1 MDYVDNILNDIE
13 AAKKQTENDIANF
26 DGSGKELVAEYRE
39 QDIECKFLNEIKDYI
54 NDDITQRYLGKH
66 RIQDEFETNARFK
79 TMDDFIRT
87 LVRDSES
94 GEIPEGHVL
103 YIKKGYYKKLEP
115 EMRKMFK
122 YSQDTLLKNG
132 SSDEKYR
139 RNEFQG
145 YLNTRETNEK
155 GEDYS
160 VGTVENTKNR
170 IRKIN
175 ILEIIARGKLINY
188 SSNIKTKAD
197 IEEERTGEKPSRNKR
212 EKEAG
217 FISSDDFKRISDDIL
232 NVMRKNPAKVGDTD
246 VAILLSG
253 HWGLRLNTDKK
264 LTTSDL
270 NVKDGTI
277 EVDESKNKSEVSFI
291 AKSFSDEK
299 DEILSLIQ
307 QRAELLYSNN
317 RNEHGEI
324 PLTTCTESNFYDK
337 FQKKLKKYG
346 LSEKY
351 KGVAFHGLRRMW
363 AQNTFNELR
372 DTMKGKTDKEQRMN
386 TIDTVNYLLG
396 HNETERKNVYAYLC
410 YIY

>member
-1 MDYVDNILNDIE
+1 MINIDDILRDIE
-13 AAKKQTENDIANF
+13 NAKIQTERNIENF

-39 QDIECKFLNEIKDYI
+39 QDIEFNFLREIQDYI
-54 NDDITQRYLGKH
+54 NDDITQKYLGKH
-66 RIQDEFETNARFK
+66 RIQDECEAHARFK
-79 TMDDFIRT
+79 TMDDFLRI

-115 EMRKMFK
+115 EMKKMFK
-122 YSQDTLLKNG
+122 YSQDILLKNG
-132 SSDEKYR
+132 SSNDEYR

-145 YLNTRETNEK
+145 YLNTREVNEK
-155 GEDYS
+155 GEEYS

-175 ILEIIARGKLINY
+175 ILEIIARGRLINY

-197 IEEERTGEKPSRNKR
+197 IEEELTGEKPSKNKR

-232 NVMRKNPAKVGDTD
+232 NRMRKNPAKVGDTD

-253 HWGLRLNTDKK
+253 HWGLRLNTDKQ

-307 QRAELLYSNN
+307 QRAELLNSNN
-317 RNEHGEI
+317 RNEYGEI
-324 PLTTCTESNFYDK
+324 PLTTCSESNFYDK

-346 LSEKY
+346 ISEKY

-396 HNETERKNVYAYLC
+396 HSETERKNVYAYLC

>member
-1 MDYVDNILNDIE
+1 MNYVDNILNDIE
-13 AAKKQTENDIANF
+13 LAKKQTEDNIANF
-26 DGSGKELVAEYRE
+26 DGTGKELVAEYRE
-39 QDIECKFLNEIKDYI
+39 QDIESKFLNEIRDYI
-54 NDDITQRYLGKH
+54 SDDITQKYLGKYK
-66 RIQDEFETNARFK
+66 IEDEFETNARFK

-87 LVRDSES
+87 LVRDSKA
-94 GEIPEGHVL
+94 GKIPKGHVL
-103 YIKKGYYKKLEP
+103 YINDGYYKKLEP
-115 EMRKMFK
+115 EMRGMFR

-132 SSDEKYR
+132 SSSEEYR

-170 IRKIN
+170 IHKIN
-175 ILEIIARGKLINY
+175 VLEIIARGRLINY

-197 IEEERTGEKPSRNKR
+197 IEEERTGEKPSKNKR

-217 FISSDDFKRISDDIL
+217 FISSEDFKKISDDIL
-232 NVMRKNPAKVGDTD
+232 DVMRKNPAKVGDTD

-253 HWGLRLNTDKK
+253 HWGLRLNTDKQ

-270 NVKDGTI
+270 NIKDGTI

-299 DEILSLIQ
+299 SEILSLIQ
-307 QRAELLYSNN
+307 QRAEILNPGKRDEN
-317 RNEHGEI
+317 GEI

-346 LSEKY
+346 LTEKY
-351 KGVAFHGLRRMW
+351 KGIAFHGLRRMW
-363 AQNTFNELR
+363 AQNTFYELR
-372 DTMKGKTDKEQRMN
+372 DTMRGKTDKEQRMN

-396 HNETERKNVYAYLC
+396 HSETERKNVYAYL
-410 YIY
+410 YDIY